1 MRLGKFK
8 FLLSF
13 TLILF
18 LYGCVSKPQTG
29 YEKQQGNKTQWYY
42 HEVGAEIKP
51 DPEIVKVIEP
61 YKVQLEKEMKTVIGY
76 AETDLTRGKPE
87 GTLGDFVADA
97 MLETARKFIPQTDCA
112 ITNNGGL
119 RAPIFKG
126 NIKVENIFNLMP
138 FANRIVILEFSG
150 KDFIEL
156 IRQIVENGGEPVSNL
171 TITVTDGLIE
181 AYVGDKKVE
190 DYKTYKVATI
200 DYLWKGGG
208 SMPLMK
214 KGKLVKDTKVLLRE
228 ALIEYVKEHKKIN
241 QKIEG
246 RIVIQ

>member
-1 MRLGKFK
+1 MRLKRIEFV
-8 FLLSF
+8 LSLI
-13 TLILF
+13 LILF
-18 LYGCVSKPQTG
+18 SYGCVSKPKTA
-29 YEKQQGNKTQWYY
+29 YLKTQGTKTQWYY

-51 DPEIVKVIEP
+51 DPEIEQTIKP
-61 YKVQLEKEMKTVIGY
+61 YKVQLEKEMKTVIGV
-76 AETDLTRGKPE
+76 AETDLTKGQPE
-87 GTLGDFVADA
+87 GTLGNFVADA
-97 MLETARKFIPQTDCA
+97 ILETARKFVPDTDCA

-126 NIKVENIFNLMP
+126 KIKVENIFNLMP

-156 IRQIVENGGEPVSNL
+156 IRQIVKNGGEPVSNL

-181 AYVGDKKVE
+181 AYVGDKRVE

-208 SMPLMK
+208 SMSLIK
-214 KGKLVKDTKVLLRE
+214 KGRLVKDTKVLLRE
-228 ALIEYVKEHKKIN
+228 ALIQYVKEHKTIN

-246 RIVIQ
+246 RILIQ